1 MCTVLSLTFGQE
13 TSADE
18 TAAAV
23 LIEPV
28 QGEGGYVVP
37 PAGFMEGVRE
47 FCDRHGILMIADEIQ
62 SGSNQRRLVTCIK
75 STYQSACL
83 FRRKI

>member
-1 MCTVLSLTFGQE
+1 MPFPELHPRPSFFLMSDTLLMCTVLSLTFGQE

-37 PAGFMEGVRE
+37 PAGFMEGDSY
-47 FCDRHGILMIADEIQ
+47 DR
-62 SGSNQRRLVTCIK
+62 R
-75 STYQSACL
+75 
-83 FRRKI
+83 